1 MREKREREY
10 SYILNK
16 RRQQSFHFHLEEKGR
31 AMAQRALASKSVL
44 STSKGGREIK
54 KGAKNLN
61 KQTKLSSLK
70 PCEIYLLFKKFSL
83 RIFQTTDVF
92 FYCLSTIIFYFILD
106 NMVYNTVNDRAL
118 CRPHLSTTP
127 SPVGPAPTLYQCFSI
142 VISPAAP
149 HPCPSNLNPSFPP
162 LRYAFH

>member
-1 MREKREREY
+1 
-10 SYILNK
+10 
-16 RRQQSFHFHLEEKGR
+16 
-31 AMAQRALASKSVL
+31 MAQRALASKSVL